1 MTPALIVGTVRRMA
15 ADDAACA
22 QHVWVLA
29 VVGEGRGRLD
39 IASTCSLCGAL
50 NDEHRTQRRWERASR
65 LVIRRTD
72 GVRGGT

>member
-1 MTPALIVGTVRRMA
+1 MDRRALGTTGHMA
-15 ADDAACA
+15 ADDPGCA

-50 NDEHRTQRRWERASR
+50 NDESGPATPGEGPRAW
-65 LVIRRTD
+65 
-72 GVRGGT
+72 